1 MTSQSRIYFR
11 WTDAGQEEA
20 EPLTTTDMPGEFARQ
35 WDVIRDVVRRSTGPL
50 AIASVDPDGSPT
62 ITPIGTVFLRDDCTG
77 FYFDQYTERL
87 ADNLDRN
94 PRVCVM
100 AVDSGSVF
108 WLSSL
113 LAGRFRKAIGVR
125 LYGTAGPRRA
135 AKAEELDAVRR
146 RVRLTQWTK
155 GGRALWS
162 DFSQVR
168 DLTFSEAR
176 FVRYPVMM
184 EKGSP

>member
-1 MTSQSRIYFR
+1 MT
-11 WTDAGQEEA
+11 AVAKE
-20 EPLTTTDMPGEFARQ
+20 LARQ
-35 WDVIRDVVRRSTGPL
+35 WDRVCDVVRRSTGPL
-50 AIASVDPDGSPT
+50 AIASVDADSGPT
-62 ITPIGTVFLRDDCTG
+62 ITPVGTVFLRDDCTG

-87 ADNLDRN
+87 AENLGRN

-108 WLSSL
+108 WLRSL

-125 LYGTAGPRRA
+125 LYGTAGPRRPA
-135 AKAEELDAVRR
+135 TAEERDAVRR
-146 RVRLTQWTK
+146 RVRLTQWTR

-162 DFSQVR
+162 DFSHVR
-168 DLTFSEAR
+168 DLTFTESR

-184 EKGSP
+184 PAA